1 MSGKGEDVL
10 DMEKILQSRTVKFI
24 VGCDEKE
31 FSVQELSLCVI
42 SPALRALL
50 TGGMKESVEGKVV
63 WDDVEPAT
71 FVRLMEYAYSH
82 DYSVP
87 KVVKTTPSNDWD
99 KTDKN
104 GSTKIDDEPDSLNSY
119 LQNATHQGAQHQFAK
134 KCFTQPPEPEIDQ
147 GSQPN
152 NGVAYLRTDWLED
165 IKYSKTGIADVFM
178 SQAKLYIL
186 ADKYGIEGLR
196 SLCLHRLKQSLL
208 HCSGTVEFESLLL
221 DVIEFVFSKTKTQ
234 DSLRKLLVCYC
245 ITDLQWI
252 ASCEHYED
260 LIEELPGF
268 ASAILSNVPL
278 SYWDELSNGT
288 SSRALPRKSGCF
300 K

>member
-10 DMEKILQSRTVKFI
+10 DMEKILQSRTIKFI
-24 VGCDEKE
+24 VGRDETEFNVQE
-31 FSVQELSLCVI
+31 FSLC
-42 SPALRALL
+42 
-50 TGGMKESVEGKVV
+50 KVV

-71 FVRLMEYAYSH
+71 FVRLMEYAYSR

-87 KVVKTTPSNDWD
+87 KVVKTTTSNDCD
-99 KTDKN
+99 KPDKN
-104 GSTKIDDEPDSLNSY
+104 GGTKTDDEFDSLSSY
-119 LQNATHQGAQHQFAK
+119 LQNATHQGAQHQFSK
-134 KCFTQPPEPEIDQ
+134 QCFAQPFEPEIGQ

-152 NGVAYLRTDWLED
+152 NGAAYLRKDWLED
-165 IKYSKTGIADVFM
+165 LKSSKTGIADVFM
-178 SQAKLYIL
+178 SQVKLYIL
-186 ADKYGIEGLR
+186 ADKYGIEGLL
-196 SLCLHRLKQSLL
+196 SLCLHKLKQSLL

-221 DVIEFVFSKTKTQ
+221 DLIEYVFSKTKPQ
-234 DSLRKLLVCYC
+234 DALRKLLVCYC

-252 ASCEHYED
+252 ASCERYED

-288 SSRALPRKSGCF
+288 PSRESPSKSVDL
-300 K
+300 KS